1 MSNGGKEFKKEL
13 TPIFSRKLSKR
24 EKIRLQELKEK
35 RINDRKDIL
44 FRIKEERGLTVEFF
58 KTKYSNLIENFF
70 EDNLSFNICQVGGN
84 INMKNVFAC
93 EFGCSRKCLQHQ
105 KLFIACRTLRCTY
118 IDRCIHLS
126 EKKMNIFCKKMGF
139 DKLRT
144 SSLKKYKNVFIY
156 YKILK
161 ILKGD
166 VRDSFLK
173 KLVSLEMK
181 KKGN

>member
-1 MSNGGKEFKKEL
+1 
-13 TPIFSRKLSKR
+13 
-24 EKIRLQELKEK
+24 
-35 RINDRKDIL
+35 
-44 FRIKEERGLTVEFF
+44 
-58 KTKYSNLIENFF
+58 
-70 EDNLSFNICQVGGN
+70 
-84 INMKNVFAC
+84 
-93 EFGCSRKCLQHQ
+93 
-105 KLFIACRTLRCTY
+105 
-118 IDRCIHLS
+118 
-126 EKKMNIFCKKMGF
+126 MNIFCKKMGF